1 MRLSVILM
9 LVYLAAATTLAL
21 RVDRAF
27 FLNDAV
33 ALVLFAV
40 LLGGMMAFERSSRRR
55 L

>member
-9 LVYLAAATTLAL
+9 LVYLAVATTLAL
-21 RVDRAF
+21 RVDRGF

-33 ALVLFAV
+33 ALVLFGA
-40 LLGGMMAFERSSRRR
+40 LLGGMIAFERSERRR